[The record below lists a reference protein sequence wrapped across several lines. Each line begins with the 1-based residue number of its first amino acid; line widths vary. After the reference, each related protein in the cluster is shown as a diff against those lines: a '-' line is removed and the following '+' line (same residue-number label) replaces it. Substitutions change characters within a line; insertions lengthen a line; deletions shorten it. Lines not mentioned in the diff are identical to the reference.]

1 MIPVTFDPS
10 PGALWILKEGKNLFK
25 FSPLTHQQFICPHVK
40 HVPGSFPWE
49 GSYAAVTKLHLAF
62 ADRVILKRD
71 KASVNTLLLLLT
83 PSHFYPPPHPLL
95 TLFVSF
101 HPPASPS
108 PHPSLSLWSSGLWR
122 NSQYL
127 NLHTVSILF
136 NRLES
141 LLLRCWAA
149 REGSADK
156 LRRPCDSRPWCI
168 MKYLWFIPANKL
180 KWRAWCMGTDGPS
193 IDAVLLRWRWRER
206 EGWWERGK
214 EKKKWWNTAL

>member
-1 MIPVTFDPS
+1 M
-10 PGALWILKEGKNLFK
+10 
-25 FSPLTHQQFICPHVK
+25 
-40 HVPGSFPWE
+40 
-49 GSYAAVTKLHLAF
+49 TKLHLAF
-62 ADRVILKRD
+62 AERVILKRD
-71 KASVNTLLLLLT
+71 GASVNTLLLLLT
-83 PSHFYPPPHPLL
+83 PSHFSPPLSL
-95 TLFVSF
+95 SVSF

-108 PHPSLSLWSSGLWR
+108 PHPSLSVWSSGLWR

-141 LLLRCWAA
+141 LLLQCWAA

-193 IDAVLLRWRWRER
+193 IDAVLLAGDGERER
-206 EGWWERGK
+206 EGWGRESKRK
-214 EKKKWWNTAL
+214 KRSNAVRFRALLRITEKAVVLYVHKNIYVVP